1 MTIIRAFGWLRP
13 RCIFLLL
20 PLSVV
25 GVLAA
30 AHRLEAQGVADTATS
45 VQTSFA
51 TTAKPFFEK
60 NCMGCHKG
68 DAAPA
73 GLRVDRLTGTLQ
85 EQEMETWERVYR
97 RGGEGNKPPAP
108 PPPPPPPCAPPKNAR

>member
-1 MTIIRAFGWLRP
+1 MTIIRALGWLRP

-45 VQTSFA
+45 LQTSFA
-51 TTAKPFFEK
+51 STAKPFFEK

-73 GLRVDRLTGTLQ
+73 GLRVDRLTGAMQ
-85 EQEMETWERVYR
+85 EREMKTGKRVYR
-97 RGGEGNKPPAP
+97 GVAKETSP
-108 PPPPPPPCAPPKNAR
+108 PPPARQPSPADR